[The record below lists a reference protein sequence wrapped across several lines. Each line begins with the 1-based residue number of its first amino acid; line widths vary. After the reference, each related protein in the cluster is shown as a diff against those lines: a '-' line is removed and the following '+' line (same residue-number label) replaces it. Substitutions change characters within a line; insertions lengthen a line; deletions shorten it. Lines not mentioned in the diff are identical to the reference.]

1 MARQRTDMHRL
12 QELVRLHR
20 LGRTAREV
28 ARMLS
33 MGRNTVAAYARAL
46 GAAGLLTGDPAS
58 LPAAEV
64 LHAAVV
70 ARLPPA
76 PPRPPPPSTVALW
89 REEIDRLRLGGAQ
102 PQAIHDWLRLHAS
115 GYAGSVSAVRR
126 LCRRL
131 TGERGPAPESIA
143 IRVETAAGEVAQ
155 VDFAYAGLRYDPV
168 QGMLRKS
175 WLFVMTLACS
185 RHMYVDLVFDQKVE
199 TWLRLHVRAFE
210 ELGGVPRVLVPDN
223 LKAAVVRAAFGVDG
237 EAVLNRSYR
246 ELARH
251 YGFAIDPAPPAAP
264 EKKGKV
270 ERSVLYVRTSFF
282 STHTSVDIESD
293 RKALWRWNREVAAER
308 RHGTTGRVV
317 REHFEAVERPALL
330 SLPAARFEPVLWKQA
345 HVHRDVHVQVEG
357 AFYSVPWTLVGK
369 EVWVRVGQGQVA
381 IHAADAVV
389 ATHARAQRGQRV
401 TMDAH
406 LPEHR
411 GPWRHRSKEHWLSKA
426 RGIGPETERLVGD
439 IFAAD
444 DVLQQL
450 RKVQAVVR
458 LLEGFP
464 RERAERAAKR
474 ARAYG
479 CLDYR
484 GIKNILAQALD
495 LEPLPEEQLEL
506 GWIQGARYAR
516 RPGLVPVPPEEA
528 KKDGTE
534 G

>member
-28 ARMLS
+28 ARMLG
-33 MGRNTVAAYARAL
+33 MGRNTLSAYAKAL
-46 GAAGLLTGDPAS
+46 GAAGLLEGEAGT

-64 LHAAVV
+64 LHAAVT
-70 ARLPPA
+70 AHLPP
-76 PPRPPPPSTVALW
+76 PTPRPPPPSTVALW
-89 REEIDRLRLGGAQ
+89 REEIDRQRMKGAQ
-102 PQAIHDWLRLHAS
+102 PQAIHDWLRLHAT

-143 IRVETAAGEVAQ
+143 LRVETLAGEVAQ
-155 VDFAYAGLRYDPV
+155 VDFASAGLRYDPV
-168 QGMLRKS
+168 AGMLRKS
-175 WLFVMTLACS
+175 WLFVMTLGFS
-185 RHMYVDLVFDQKVE
+185 RNMYLDLVFDQRVE
-199 TWLRLHVRAFE
+199 TWIRLHVRAFE
-210 ELGGVPRVLVPDN
+210 HFGGVPKAVVPDN

-246 ELARH
+246 EMARH
-251 YGFAIDPAPPAAP
+251 YGFVIDPTPPAAP

-270 ERSVLYVRTSFF
+270 ERSVRYVRTSFL
-282 STHTSVDIESD
+282 STHDSVDIEAD
-293 RKALWRWNREVAAER
+293 RRALWRWNREVASER

-330 SLPAARFEPVLWKQA
+330 ALPAARFEPVLWKQA

-357 AFYSVPWTLVGK
+357 AFYSVPWRLVGK

-381 IHAADAVV
+381 IHAADVLV

-401 TMDAH
+401 TVDAH

-411 GPWRHRSKEHWLSKA
+411 GPWRHRSKEHWIAKA
-426 RGIGPETERLVGD
+426 RGMGVEVERLVSD

-458 LLEGFP
+458 LLEGYP
-464 RERAERAAKR
+464 RERAERAARR

-506 GWIQGARYAR
+506 GWITGARFAR
-516 RPGLVPVPPEEA
+516 RPGVGPVAPEA
-528 KKDGTE
+528 VKKDGTE

>member
-1 MARQRTDMHRL
+1 MHRL

-28 ARMLS
+28 ARMLA

-46 GAAGLLTGDPAS
+46 GAAGLLAGDPAS

-64 LHAAVV
+64 LHAAVL

-76 PPRPPPPSTVALW
+76 PPRPPAPSTVAPW
-89 REEIDRLRLGGAQ
+89 REEVDRLRVGGAQ
-102 PQAIHDWLRLHAS
+102 PQAIHDWLRLHAA

-131 TGERGPAPESIA
+131 AGERGPAPESIA
-143 IRVETAAGEVAQ
+143 IRVETVAGEVAQ
-155 VDFAYAGLRYDPV
+155 VDFAYAGLRYDAV
-168 QGMLRKS
+168 RGMLRRS
-175 WLFVMTLACS
+175 WLFVMTLGFS
-185 RHMYVDLVFDQKVE
+185 RHMYVDLVFDQKEE
-199 TWLRLHVRAFE
+199 TWIRLHVRAFE
-210 ELGGVPRVLVPDN
+210 HFGGVPRVLVPDN

-237 EAVLNRSYR
+237 DAVLNRSYR

-270 ERSVLYVRTSFF
+270 ERSVRHVRTSFL
-282 STHTSVDIESD
+282 STHESVDIEAD
-293 RKALWRWNREVAAER
+293 RRALWRWNLEVAAAR

-317 REHFEAVERPALL
+317 REHFEAVEQPALL
-330 SLPAARFEPVLWKQA
+330 ALPAARFEPVLWKQA

-357 AFYSVPWTLVGK
+357 AFYSVPWTLAGK

-381 IHAADAVV
+381 IHAADALV
-389 ATHARAQRGQRV
+389 ATHTRAQRGQRITV
-401 TMDAH
+401 DAH

-411 GPWRHRSKEHWLSKA
+411 GPWRHRSKEHWLAKA
-426 RGIGPETERLVGD
+426 RGIGVEVERLVCD
-439 IFAAD
+439 FFAAD
-444 DVLQQL
+444 DVLHQL

-458 LLEGFP
+458 LLEGYP
-464 RERAERAAKR
+464 ATRAERAARR
-474 ARAYG
+474 ARAFG

-484 GIKNILAQALD
+484 GIKNILVQGLD

-506 GWIQGARYAR
+506 GWIKGARFAR
-516 RPGLVPVPPEEA
+516 RPGLAPVPPEEV
-528 KKDGTE
+528 KDGTE

>member
-1 MARQRTDMHRL
+1 MHRL

-20 LGRTAREV
+20 LGRSARDMS
-28 ARMLS
+28 RLLR
-33 MGRNTVAAYARAL
+33 MGRDTIRGYAEAL
-46 GAAGLLTGDPAS
+46 ALAGLLEGEPGA
-58 LPAAEV
+58 LPEMEQLQAALAEHAPAAPVPPQQRSKVEAWRADIEA
-64 LHAAVV
+64 HWRRG
-70 ARLPPA
+70 ARP
-76 PPRPPPPSTVALW
+76 T
-89 REEIDRLRLGGAQ
+89 
-102 PQAIHDWLRLHAS
+102 AIHDWLRLHAPS
-115 GYAGSVSAVRR
+115 YAGSISAVKRMCQR
-126 LCRRL
+126 LALRH
-131 TGERGPAPESIA
+131 GPVAQDVA

-155 VDFAYAGLRYDPV
+155 VDFAYAGLRYDPT
-168 QGMLRKS
+168 QGVLRRS
-175 WLFVMTLACS
+175 WLFVLTLACS

-210 ELGGVPRVLVPDN
+210 EFGGVPRVLVPDN

-251 YGFAIDPAPPAAP
+251 YAFAIDPAPPAAP

-270 ERSVLYVRTSFF
+270 ERNVRYVRTSWL
-282 STHTSVDIESD
+282 STHESVDIESD
-293 RKALWRWNREVAAER
+293 RKSLWRWNREVAAER

-317 REHFEAVERPALL
+317 REHFEAVERPALQA
-330 SLPAARFEPVLWKQA
+330 LPATRFEPVLWKQA

-357 AFYSVPWTLVGK
+357 AFYSVPWTLLGK

-381 IHAADAVV
+381 IYAADVLV
-389 ATHARAQRGQRV
+389 ATHARSQRGQRTTV
-401 TMDAH
+401 DAH

-411 GPWRHRSKEHWLSKA
+411 GPWRHRSREHWIAKA
-426 RGIGPETERLVGD
+426 RGIGVEVERLVGD

-444 DVLQQL
+444 DVLHQL

-458 LLEGFP
+458 LLGDYP
-464 RERAERAAKR
+464 PERAERAARR

-506 GWIQGARYAR
+506 GWIKGARYAR
-516 RPGLVPVPPEEA
+516 RPELVPVPPEEA

>member
-1 MARQRTDMHRL
+1 MARHRTDKHRL

-28 ARMLS
+28 ARMLG
-33 MGRNTVAAYARAL
+33 MGRNTLAAYAKAL
-46 GAAGLLTGDPAS
+46 GAAGLLEGEAGA

-64 LHAAVV
+64 LRAAVT
-70 ARLPPA
+70 AHMPP
-76 PPRPPPPSTVALW
+76 PTPRPPPPSTVEPW
-89 REEIDRLRLGGAQ
+89 REEIDRQRMKGAQ
-102 PQAIHDWLRLHAS
+102 PTAIHDWLRLHATS
-115 GYAGSVSAVRR
+115 YAGSVSAVRR

-131 TGERGPAPESIA
+131 AGERGPAPESIA

-155 VDFAYAGLRYDPV
+155 VGFAYAGLRYDPV
-168 QGMLRKS
+168 RGMLRKS
-175 WLFVMTLACS
+175 WLFVMTLGFS
-185 RHMYVDLVFDQKVE
+185 RHMYVDLVFDEKEE
-199 TWLRLHVRAFE
+199 TWIRLHVRAFE
-210 ELGGVPRVLVPDN
+210 HFGGVPRVLVPDN

-237 EAVLNRSYR
+237 DAVLNRSYR

-270 ERSVLYVRTSFF
+270 ERSVRHVRTSFL
-282 STHTSVDIESD
+282 STHDSVDIEAD
-293 RKALWRWNREVAAER
+293 RRALWRWNVEVAAER

-330 SLPAARFEPVLWKQA
+330 ALPAARFEPVLWKQA

-381 IHAADAVV
+381 IHAEDALV
-389 ATHARAQRGQRV
+389 ATHTRAQRGQRITV
-401 TMDAH
+401 DAH

-411 GPWRHRSKEHWLSKA
+411 GPWRHRSKEHWLAKA
-426 RGIGPETERLVGD
+426 RGIGVEVERLAGD
-439 IFAAD
+439 LFAAD
-444 DVLQQL
+444 DVLHQL

-458 LLEGFP
+458 LLEGYP
-464 RERAERAAKR
+464 KVRAERAARR
-474 ARAYG
+474 ARAFG

-484 GIKNILAQALD
+484 GIKNILVQGLD
-495 LEPLPEEQLEL
+495 LEPLPEGQFEL
-506 GWIQGARYAR
+506 GWIKGARFAR
-516 RPGLVPVPPEEA
+516 RPGLAPVPPEEV
-528 KKDGTE
+528 KDGTE